1 MVNQKTIKLFDGHFH
16 SIDPKFPLVENNGFL
31 PPSFTLED
39 YKYATDQYTIIGGAV
54 VSGSF
59 QAFDQ
64 EYLLDALRILGN
76 SFFGVA
82 NIPVGISDKELERLS
97 NSNVVAVRF
106 NVKRGG
112 SEKIEHLEK
121 LANYLFEKYNWHTEL
136 YIDNKELRH
145 LKPLLQNIPSF
156 SIDHLGLTQEGLED
170 LYYWVEKGVKIKAT
184 GFGRVDFDPIPV
196 MKTIY
201 QINPKALLFGTDLPS
216 TRAKVPFSDKDV
228 QLLIDNF
235 SAEELDNILYK
246 NGLDWYSDK
255 K

>member
-1 MVNQKTIKLFDGHFH
+1 MKLFDGHFH
-16 SIDPKFPLVENNGFL
+16 IINPKFPLVENSGFL
-31 PPSFTLED
+31 PSGFTVED
-39 YKYATDQYTIIGGAV
+39 YRNATDRYKIIGGAV

-64 EYLLDALRILGN
+64 EYLIDALRILGN
-76 SFFGVA
+76 GFFGVA
-82 NIPVGISDKELERLS
+82 NIPVGISDKELERL
-97 NSNVVAVRF
+97 NNANVAAVRF

-121 LANYLFEKYNWHTEL
+121 LANYLFDKYNWHTEL
-136 YIDNKELRH
+136 YVDSKNLRN
-145 LKPLLQNIPSF
+145 LKSVLQNIPKF
-156 SIDHLGLTQEGLED
+156 SIDHLGLSQEGLGD

-184 GFGRVDFDPIPV
+184 GFGRINFDPIPA

-216 TRAKVPFSDKDV
+216 TRAKIPFSDKHV
-228 QLLIDNF
+228 QLLMDNF
-235 SAEELDNILYK
+235 SGDELDNILCK
-246 NGLDWYSDK
+246 NGLEWYNDK